1 MYQEPTIAK
10 GFIAFPRSFFSTK
23 LWEDKQQFTPT
34 EALLDIYHLA
44 YYGSKPMQRTI
55 NGQTVT
61 VSRGELVTTRSFLRE
76 RWHFTEA
83 RVRYLLRTLSSAKI
97 ITVFSTTKFTKIV
110 VNEGVVSDSNAVCSQ
125 VFSQEFSHNKKKSN
139 KEEDNNNP
147 LKSPYKGE
155 RPRAQGEAK
164 DEAVSVE
171 ETMWAEKADSTA
183 TSDKKV
189 DAAVASDKKIDTV
202 VASDEKADAAV
213 ASDKKAD
220 ATVTSDEKPEACLFD
235 VEEAAAPSAP
245 SAPAAPRKAKKAPF
259 VAPTLEQVAEH
270 CRVKGY
276 WLVSPEAFW
285 AYYEANGWRVGRAP
299 MRSWTAALAMWQAR
313 ELKRTGGSRPQPPS
327 ANLFSSAQ
335 PSANLFSSA
344 QPYTKP
350 TNLTILTNQTI
361 NCHDSKQSFPPLP
374 EPAEAQL
381 LVPAPSSC
389 GGSED
394 FKLVGNYGCGG
405 NAESYDF
412 VGLPASSSHFAR
424 GCAPTAGRYGG
435 SAWSRSRY
443 PEKRDAAFEALQQ
456 FRARQAGDIARMDE
470 EEPEF

>member
-1 MYQEPTIAK
+1 MYQDPTIAK

-97 ITVFSTTKFTKIV
+97 ITVFSTTKFTKIA
-110 VNEGVVSDSNAVCSQ
+110 VNEGFVSDSNAVCSQ

-164 DEAVSVE
+164 DEAVSVD
-171 ETMWAEKADSTA
+171 ETVWAEKA
-183 TSDKKV
+183 
-189 DAAVASDKKIDTV
+189 
-202 VASDEKADAAV
+202 EAAV

-220 ATVTSDEKPEACLFD
+220 AAVASDMKVDSVVASDEKPEARLFD
-235 VEEAAAPSAP
+235 VEEAAAS
-245 SAPAAPRKAKKAPF
+245 SAPAAPRKAKKASF
-259 VAPTLEQVAEH
+259 AAPTLEQVAEH

-405 NAESYDF
+405 NPESYDF

-435 SAWSRSRY
+435 SAWSRGRY